1 MNTANKFQMNY
12 ALAKARL
19 MAILARYDKLEQ
31 EYISS
36 RQIVNRDGSVPSHI
50 WAMDDESTFE
60 KAANEFSAL
69 TTELE
74 KELYIARNA
83 LWKAE
88 GHLIAYSLSIVRTGA
103 YGTLKAGVKRST
115 TIRHNLLELAF
126 RLDASSVPPAS

>member
-36 RQIVNRDGSVPSHI
+36 RQIVNHDGSVPSHI
-50 WAMDDESTFE
+50 WAMDDESAFE

-69 TTELE
+69 ATKLE
-74 KELYIARNA
+74 KELYIAQNA

-103 YGTLKAGVKRST
+103 YGTLKTGIKRSAD
-115 TIRHNLLELAF
+115 IRHNLLELAF
-126 RLDASSVPPAS
+126 RLDASSVPPVS